1 MTGIEKITAR
11 IQADAQQEI
20 DAVLAEAN
28 RQAAEINA
36 RYAAQA
42 KQAEAEILEK
52 SRQSAAELRQRRN
65 SSAQMDAKKQE
76 LAAKQALLDE
86 AFQLAY
92 EKLTQLPEGE
102 YEDLLA
108 NLAVRASVSGKEQL
122 IFSQADRLRRQSHRQ
137 SQRPAGQG
145 RQDGGAGPVPDH
157 GRLPGRLA
165 HL

>member
-92 EKLTQLPEGE
+92 EKLTQL
-102 YEDLLA
+102 
-108 NLAVRASVSGKEQL
+108 RAALE
-122 IFSQADRLRRQSHRQ
+122 
-137 SQRPAGQG
+137 AGWF
-145 RQDGGAGPVPDH
+145 
-157 GRLPGRLA
+157 
-165 HL
+165 